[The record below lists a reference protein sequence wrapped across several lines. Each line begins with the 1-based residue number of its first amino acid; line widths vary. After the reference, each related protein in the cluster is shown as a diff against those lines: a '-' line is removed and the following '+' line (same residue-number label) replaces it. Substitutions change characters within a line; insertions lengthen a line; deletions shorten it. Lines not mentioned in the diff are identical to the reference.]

1 MVVKEKKTTTP
12 VKTTASKVAPF
23 VVPDKKVVTQRKK
36 SAIAKEQ
43 NTKKSV
49 SIQLKKTRE
58 PKNGFVVITNNIQ
71 KKACVKKDETQ
82 IVSTSVLPKPA
93 IRSPFRFPMLSE
105 KTLIYTAR
113 VAGIFFIAIGTI
125 LSVLSIPSMREV
137 QHAFLATV
145 ISSNVTKT
153 TTTTSSVVTVDETPK
168 PNISVPSEA
177 MTGTTPVTINVPYA
191 TSVYL
196 ILEKVSTGKLFTL
209 GHASPLDS
217 NNWLYQL
224 NTQNITQGEYRLKV
238 VISNKYRTYDFTDSK
253 VYQIIPAVLNTQNK
267 QTFSSTTKTNTV
279 STTSVSSADTSAIK
293 FSLDQSNNPSEVIFS
308 VAVDR
313 ASKVSVSSRNVTS
326 GIEYFIGYATQGG
339 DGTWQLLWDTMK
351 IPDGMYDFVVTAVV
365 DSVVHESDKKRITIA
380 NSIESNHDTTLDY
393 QLLKTDI
400 LLSVHASGSFTGY
413 ESIDISTSPV
423 EWVELYSIAK
433 NALSSHF
440 LGRASKKSNTNWTF
454 LWDTSQTPN
463 GEYSIFARVKNDY
476 GYTES
481 DKTFVRV
488 LNPISSYS
496 DDQKTAISSLQSAS
510 SEINQTAET
519 EGSSKSYTETH
530 VESIESFVSGLTI
543 DDTIRTDIQ
552 SLLLSFR
559 NDLLVKLSALA
570 KAKRAGDTVQ
580 LQSLE
585 TEIEILRINY
595 IKKLPDSIESNELI
609 ERVSAYISQIT
620 VTLHD
625 LTLQNEMIL
634 KERVGEGVSNDSDK
648 DGVSDYDEVNLY
660 NTNPFSADTDGDGFI
675 DGTEISLGYN
685 PLNASREA
693 LITYQSPI
701 DSGTVREDLLTVDT
715 LTTLTPDTPGELPK
729 AFLSGKGLPNSFVT
743 LYIFSTPIVIT
754 VKTDTDGNWNYIFD
768 KELENGEH
776 EVYVGITD
784 NSGNVIA
791 KSTPLP
797 FVKSAEAYTRSDTV
811 TASSRASELAP
822 SLLNDSS
829 MLLLGSLLIVSLGL
843 VLMLLGLH
851 VRPPRTVFQ
860 SFSTPV

>member
-12 VKTTASKVAPF
+12 AKATAPKAAPI
-23 VVPDKKVVTQRKK
+23 VVSDKKVVTPRKK
-36 SAIAKEQ
+36 GATAKEQ

-49 SIQLKKTRE
+49 SIPLKKTRE

-71 KKACVKKDETQ
+71 KKTRVTKDETQ
-82 IVSTSVLPKPA
+82 TVSTSVLPKPA
-93 IRSPFRFPMLSE
+93 VRSPFRFPMLPE
-105 KTLIYTAR
+105 KAFAYTAR
-113 VAGIFFIAIGTI
+113 VAGIFFITIGTI
-125 LSVLSIPSMREV
+125 LSVLNIPSMQNV

-145 ISSNVTKT
+145 ISSNVTT
-153 TTTTSSVVTVDETPK
+153 TTTTASNTVTVNETPK
-168 PNISVPSEA
+168 PSISVPSDV
-177 MTGTTPVTINVPYA
+177 MTGTTPVTISVPYA

-196 ILEKVSTGKLFTL
+196 ILETVRTGKLFTL
-209 GHASPLDS
+209 GHASSLDP

-224 NTQNITQGEYRLKV
+224 NTQNITQGDYRLKV
-238 VISNKYRTYDFTDSK
+238 VISNAYTTYDFTDSK
-253 VYQIIPAVLNTQNK
+253 VYQIIPPPLNAQNK
-267 QTFSSTTKTNTV
+267 QTTSSTTETTTV
-279 STTSVSSADTSAIK
+279 STTSVSTTGSSTIQ
-293 FSLDQSNNPSEVIFS
+293 FSLDQSTNPSEVIFS
-308 VAVDR
+308 VAVEH
-313 ASKVSVSSRNVTS
+313 ASKVSVSSRNVAS
-326 GIEYFIGYATQGG
+326 GIEYFVGYATQSG
-339 DGTWQLLWDTMK
+339 DGAWQLLWDTMK

-365 DSVVHESDKKRITIA
+365 DSVIFESDKKRITIA
-380 NSIESNHDTTLDY
+380 NTIESNLGTTLDY

-400 LLSVHASGSFTGY
+400 SLTVPTAGSLTGY

-423 EWVELYSIAK
+423 ALVELYSIAK

-440 LGRASKKSNTNWTF
+440 LGLASKKSDTSWTF

-463 GEYSIFARVKNDY
+463 GDYSIFARVKNDY

-481 DKTFVRV
+481 DKTSVRV
-488 LNPISSYS
+488 LNPISTYS
-496 DDQKTAISSLQSAS
+496 DDQKTVISSLQSAS
-510 SEINQTAET
+510 SESNQ
-519 EGSSKSYTETH
+519 STETH
-530 VESIESFVSGLTI
+530 NESVESFVSSLTT
-543 DDTIRTDIQ
+543 DDTLRANIQ

-570 KAKRAGDTVQ
+570 KAKRASDTTQ
-580 LQSLE
+580 LKSLE
-585 TEIEILRINY
+585 TEIEILRISY
-595 IKKLPDSIESNELI
+595 IKKLPESIESNELI
-609 ERVSAYISQIT
+609 ERVSAYISQVT

-625 LTLQNEMIL
+625 LTLQNEMII
-634 KERVGEGVSNDSDK
+634 KDRVGDGVSNDSDK

-693 LITYQSPI
+693 LITYQSPK
-701 DSGTVREDLLTVDT
+701 DSGTVRDDLLTVDT
-715 LTTLTPDTPGELPK
+715 LTTLTSDTPDESPK

-784 NSGNVIA
+784 NLGNVIA

-822 SLLNDSS
+822 SFLSDSS

-851 VRPPRTVFQ
+851 ARSPRTVFE
-860 SFSTPV
+860 SISTPV